1 MIDTIKNILAQTQWH
16 ASRRILE
23 IHRALDIPQNKRG
36 RKQKT
41 DPTKRAAYIAEFC
54 KARRK
59 RLKQEGKCI
68 TCGGRND
75 RLPRVHCTRCANKNS
90 ATRRKQ
96 IIETRLESN

>member
-1 MIDTIKNILAQTQWH
+1 
-16 ASRRILE
+16 
-23 IHRALDIPQNKRG
+23 
-36 RKQKT
+36 
-41 DPTKRAAYIAEFC
+41 
-54 KARRK
+54 
-59 RLKQEGKCI
+59 LKQEGKCI